1 MKWKFQTAG
10 RLLAL
15 LALSGALLAAPLPAQ
30 AAPGVLTGLT
40 GTSPKLELELT
51 EMELE
56 ITDDDPRPKGYLYT
70 SGQSDYY
77 FIVWMSSNSNVAT
90 VDGDG
95 KVTGRNAGTAII
107 TAISDHGERAAC
119 KVTVTRKNEEA
130 ARKKPTLDTTS
141 LSLVLQYNDL
151 HPTHQLQLTN
161 SDHSFLYVYQWMSSN
176 PEVAT
181 VSDKGLVTAQAAGTT
196 TITATTADG
205 TALSAS
211 CAVTVTTAVTSIT
224 LTPDYFEGQ
233 KGDSFDIT
241 AEVYPEDATDKSIT
255 WASSAPE
262 VATVDA
268 NGHVEIL
275 EEGIANISATSNDGS
290 AISGYCRVVATSD
303 IILATSITVEPTDY
317 EAVEGSEFTLT
328 ATVLPENV
336 SFPEVLF
343 TTNHSSIATV
353 DNTGLVKIVGVGECE
368 ITAYTTDGTN
378 LSAVC
383 RVTGVSGVEEIIAP
397 GTTADVYDT
406 KGVLVARD
414 ADAATLRAL
423 PKGIYI
429 VGGRK
434 VVL

>member
-40 GTSPKLELELT
+40 GTGSKLELELT

-151 HPTHQLQLTN
+151 HPTHQLRLTN
-161 SDHSFLYVYQWMSSN
+161 SDHSFLYIYQWMSSN

-196 TITATTADG
+196 TITAMVSNG
-205 TALSAS
+205 QALRGS
-211 CAVTVTTAVTSIT
+211 VTVT
-224 LTPDYFEGQ
+224 
-233 KGDSFDIT
+233 
-241 AEVYPEDATDKSIT
+241 
-255 WASSAPE
+255 
-262 VATVDA
+262 
-268 NGHVEIL
+268 
-275 EEGIANISATSNDGS
+275 
-290 AISGYCRVVATSD
+290 SD
-303 IILATSITVEPTDY
+303 IGKVTLNKSDLLLRTVGTQER
-317 EAVEGSEFTLT
+317 LT
-328 ATVLPENV
+328 ATVAVEGGASVPITWV
-336 SFPEVLF
+336 SSNPGVV
-343 TTNHSSIATV
+343 TV
-353 DNTGLVKIVGVGECE
+353 DADGVVTAIADGEAKVTALSPAGRFDVCSVVVGMAAEKYESEADLADELKLPDPYV
-368 ITAYTTDGTN
+368 
-378 LSAVC
+378 AV
-383 RVTGVSGVEEIIAP
+383 RLNKLA
-397 GTTADVYDT
+397 
-406 KGVLVARD
+406 
-414 ADAATLRAL
+414 
-423 PKGIYI
+423 
-429 VGGRK
+429 
-434 VVL
+434 